1 MTYVNSVFDSTNNR
15 TVAVYVDA
23 GNSYYGTAIV
33 FKTDDQVTTRETIA
47 DGGEVKVDI
56 IGTVSENQIGLTAGQ
71 EHFIQNDGTLST
83 TADSPSVSAGTAL
96 SATSLLVKN

>member
-1 MTYVNSVFDSTNNR
+1 MYDNQSPISVFNLFNLEL
-15 TVAVYVDA
+15 
-23 GNSYYGTAIV
+23 
-33 FKTDDQVTTRETIA
+33 Q
-47 DGGEVKVDI
+47 
-56 IGTVSENQIGLTAGQ
+56 Q